1 MKLSKLFLY
10 TVLSV
15 GFANV
20 HAGGIPVIDTA
31 QLTQEAQNFLKSL
44 AEMKN
49 QVENQIKQITELKAQ
64 VSALTSQRGLGNVL
78 RDELKSNIPDSWKE
92 MYGKVGNL
100 DILKGENFD
109 PEGSAKN
116 LVAMLEGTE
125 KSFDSIKERMKKID
139 ELTNLINTTKDIK
152 ETGDLQARIQSEQ
165 LAITNEQIKLD
176 QLARAYEIQ
185 KEVNS
190 KQRIRQE
197 TCSLAKWAGRTCE

>member
-1 MKLSKLFLY
+1 MKLSKLLLC
-10 TVLSV
+10 TLMSV
-15 GFANV
+15 GFVNAY
-20 HAGGIPVIDTA
+20 AGGIPVIDTA
-31 QLTQEAQNFLKSL
+31 QLTQEAQNFIKSL
-44 AEMKN
+44 TEMKN

-78 RDELKSNIPDSWKE
+78 RDELKSTIPDSWKE
-92 MYGKVGNL
+92 MYGKVGDL

-109 PEGSAKN
+109 PQSSAKS

-125 KSFDSIKERMKKID
+125 KSFESIQERMKKID

-185 KEVNS
+185 KEVDR
-190 KQRIRQE
+190 KQRDRKNACDIQ
-197 TCSLAKWAGRTCE
+197 KWAGLDCE